1 MKILMITMSMGIGG
15 AETHILELSK
25 GLSARGNEIH
35 VASAGG
41 VFVKELE
48 KAGISHFTLP
58 LDRREI
64 FAMLKAKKG
73 LEMLIRNGN
82 YDIVHAHARIPAF
95 LCGKI
100 REKIDFR
107 FVTTDHLDF

>member
-48 KAGISHFTLP
+48 KAGFVHFTLP

-64 FAMLKAKKG
+64 FAMLKAK
-73 LEMLIRNGN
+73 
-82 YDIVHAHARIPAF
+82 
-95 LCGKI
+95 
-100 REKIDFR
+100 
-107 FVTTDHLDF
+107 